1 MKVPPAIANLQVRG
15 NMNHTLHHLIAARFR
30 MILLMVVFAFQ
41 SSQAPAD
48 ELYSPVGKYQ
58 SRFLIV
64 IDRASFEAAKE
75 EFLGYQAV
83 LCSEGLGASILAG
96 DWKNPEM
103 LREEIRHQY
112 QMKPVLEGIV
122 LAGNIPVVR
131 VQNFQH
137 ATTAFKMD
145 EEKFLISDASVTS
158 DRFYDDL
165 DLKFELIRQDPKDST
180 IFYYKLRESS
190 PQKVRS
196 DFYSARM
203 LPPSD
208 MGTSQTTLLK
218 KYLRKVIAA
227 HREENP
233 LDQFVIF
240 NGHGYNSD
248 CLTAWQNEQ
257 FAIREQIP
265 EAFRNSKGN
274 GFYNFRQDPFM
285 KYKLFDKLQQE
296 GIDLFVF
303 HEHGDFDTQYI
314 NGEIPAR
321 NILEYPGGNVTGPM
335 SAFSVSVRNTFR
347 RYSGEKAEKYKQNM
361 IRAYGLT
368 EGFFDPQRLDSLRYS
383 DSIFAADINIV
394 LKDLLKVKMQPRLT
408 IFDAC
413 YNGSFHKPGYVAGY
427 YVFGDGN
434 TLVAQGNTVNVLQDK
449 WSLELLGML
458 REGARVGFWQK
469 EFHLLE
475 SHLIGD
481 PTFRFTR
488 KKSDFLN
495 TALASRNGDF
505 RFWNKFLTS
514 SNPNLQS
521 LAIKKLSVLAPEY
534 VTRVLPEILS
544 ISRAYSVRME
554 ALKQLLEL
562 GGEEMVEA
570 IRIGLDD
577 PYEMIR
583 RMSARYAGFSGDSRL
598 IRPLV
603 STILFASESQRV
615 QYSAQV
621 SLEMFDLDEV
631 IREIESQSPEAKE
644 TAEYYRN
651 RKKMQEKS
659 LGIILDRSAKPEE
672 RISAI
677 RSLRNYN
684 NHKQVTPLLQV
695 LQDKEENPDIRIKL
709 AEALGW
715 FERSIMKKQITE
727 AMEVV
732 YNDEGSPIG
741 VRNEAL
747 QSLGRL
753 DAALS
758 ASLAGMIQ

>member
-1 MKVPPAIANLQVRG
+1 
-15 NMNHTLHHLIAARFR
+15 
-30 MILLMVVFAFQ
+30 
-41 SSQAPAD
+41 
-48 ELYSPVGKYQ
+48 
-58 SRFLIV
+58 
-64 IDRASFEAAKE
+64 
-75 EFLGYQAV
+75 
-83 LCSEGLGASILAG
+83 
-96 DWKNPEM
+96 
-103 LREEIRHQY
+103 
-112 QMKPVLEGIV
+112 
-122 LAGNIPVVR
+122 
-131 VQNFQH
+131 
-137 ATTAFKMD
+137 
-145 EEKFLISDASVTS
+145 
-158 DRFYDDL
+158 
-165 DLKFELIRQDPKDST
+165 
-180 IFYYKLRESS
+180 
-190 PQKVRS
+190 
-196 DFYSARM
+196 
-203 LPPSD
+203 
-208 MGTSQTTLLK
+208 
-218 KYLRKVIAA
+218 
-227 HREENP
+227 
-233 LDQFVIF
+233 
-240 NGHGYNSD
+240 
-248 CLTAWQNEQ
+248 
-257 FAIREQIP
+257 
-265 EAFRNSKGN
+265 
-274 GFYNFRQDPFM
+274 
-285 KYKLFDKLQQE
+285 
-296 GIDLFVF
+296 
-303 HEHGDFDTQYI
+303 
-314 NGEIPAR
+314 
-321 NILEYPGGNVTGPM
+321 
-335 SAFSVSVRNTFR
+335 
-347 RYSGEKAEKYKQNM
+347 M

-469 EFHLLE
+469 EFHLHE

-684 NHKQVTPLLQV
+684 NPKQVTPLLQV

>member
-145 EEKFLISDASVTS
+145 EEKFPISDASVTS

-335 SAFSVSVRNTFR
+335 SVFSVSFRNTFR
-347 RYSGEKAEKYKQNM
+347 RYSGE
-361 IRAYGLT
+361 
-368 EGFFDPQRLDSLRYS
+368 
-383 DSIFAADINIV
+383 
-394 LKDLLKVKMQPRLT
+394 
-408 IFDAC
+408 
-413 YNGSFHKPGYVAGY
+413 
-427 YVFGDGN
+427 
-434 TLVAQGNTVNVLQDK
+434 
-449 WSLELLGML
+449 
-458 REGARVGFWQK
+458 
-469 EFHLLE
+469 
-475 SHLIGD
+475 
-481 PTFRFTR
+481 
-488 KKSDFLN
+488 
-495 TALASRNGDF
+495 
-505 RFWNKFLTS
+505 
-514 SNPNLQS
+514 
-521 LAIKKLSVLAPEY
+521 
-534 VTRVLPEILS
+534 
-544 ISRAYSVRME
+544 
-554 ALKQLLEL
+554 
-562 GGEEMVEA
+562 
-570 IRIGLDD
+570 
-577 PYEMIR
+577 
-583 RMSARYAGFSGDSRL
+583 
-598 IRPLV
+598 
-603 STILFASESQRV
+603 
-615 QYSAQV
+615 
-621 SLEMFDLDEV
+621 
-631 IREIESQSPEAKE
+631 
-644 TAEYYRN
+644 
-651 RKKMQEKS
+651 
-659 LGIILDRSAKPEE
+659 
-672 RISAI
+672 
-677 RSLRNYN
+677 
-684 NHKQVTPLLQV
+684 
-695 LQDKEENPDIRIKL
+695 
-709 AEALGW
+709 
-715 FERSIMKKQITE
+715 
-727 AMEVV
+727 
-732 YNDEGSPIG
+732 
-741 VRNEAL
+741 
-747 QSLGRL
+747 
-753 DAALS
+753 
-758 ASLAGMIQ
+758 

>member
-145 EEKFLISDASVTS
+145 EEKFPISDASVTS